1 MPCNVYTIYTTTSL
15 YKQKH
20 SWNELY
26 HIAHEGDNERK
37 KSSIQLVANSKSVH
51 NLKKKEKKK
60 NKTPLQIVS
69 HVIGIPR
76 ILYEKKTRDYMQT

>member
-1 MPCNVYTIYTTTSL
+1 MYIYNIYDDEFVY
-15 YKQKH
+15 

-26 HIAHEGDNERK
+26 HIAHEGQNGRK

-51 NLKKKEKKK
+51 NPKKKEKKK

-76 ILYEKKTRDYMQT
+76 ILYEKKKQEIICRHKR